1 MPILKHA
8 WTSSRII
15 WSTQKPKISKPQVEE
30 HTSLR
35 SSLRGNLDSSE
46 YQLEVL
52 GALQML
58 RAWSER
64 GEPFWD
70 VSDIFTSVNKR
81 LFSLFVF
88 PMVSYRNVSCRF
100 QNLCFNRPFTVT
112 PTLACVVSF
121 IYTHNKAPNI
131 PKMEEK
137 KKVLATHPH
146 FLNLIFKKTVYSQAA
161 SWIHGGHLHCL
172 LVVFYGCWTPTTS
185 QSSSTLLSIL
195 C

>member
-58 RAWSER
+58 HAWSER
-64 GEPFWD
+64 GETFWD

-81 LFSLFVF
+81 LFSLLVF
-88 PMVSYRNVSCRF
+88 QLFLPETSAIDSKI
-100 QNLCFNRPFTVT
+100 CFNRPFTVT

-131 PKMEEK
+131 PKMEGK
-137 KKVLATHPH
+137 KKALATPPH